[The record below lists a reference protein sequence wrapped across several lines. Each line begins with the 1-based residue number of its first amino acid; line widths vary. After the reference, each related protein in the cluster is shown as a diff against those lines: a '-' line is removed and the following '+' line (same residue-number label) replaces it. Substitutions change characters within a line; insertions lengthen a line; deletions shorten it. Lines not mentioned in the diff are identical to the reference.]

1 MKYISKIIFMAFL
14 ASMAFFS
21 IALAENTGASS
32 LKDQPMAKKEKP
44 VIKDHHSSL
53 GFKCSTCHGDGPEE
67 KYTALQQKD
76 CFTCHKSYEK
86 LAERTGHLGYDDN
99 VHASP
104 HYPEMDCN
112 LCHATHKPTKNY
124 CVMCHS
130 QQSMKN
136 LIVP

>member
-1 MKYISKIIFMAFL
+1 MKSISKIILIVAL
-14 ASMAFFS
+14 ASMTFLS
-21 IALAENTGASS
+21 ISLAQSAQTLAPNQTTVA
-32 LKDQPMAKKEKP
+32 PKEKP
-44 VIKDHHSSL
+44 VIKDRHAAV
-53 GFKCSTCHGDGPEE
+53 GFKCATCHGDGPEE
-67 KYTALQQKD
+67 QYKKLSQKD
-76 CFTCHKSYEK
+76 CLECHKSYEK

-104 HYPEMDCN
+104 HYPNMDCN

-136 LIVP
+136 LLVP